1 MPFRNYGYS
10 GERLFPIQSSD
21 AENIVR
27 IWINNGTSI
36 DRIVTVSNDSLF
48 GKQSELIEIMLT
60 GKAKRKFLIQENKE
74 PASGILNFLEKIDS
88 LNLFQY
94 ESQENFYPALH
105 QPHSFYV
112 VEQKKEGKYNQFS
125 FKTYFPIDE
134 SEKNKYS
141 ELEQFIMDEFQW
153 EFKMK

>member
-1 MPFRNYGYS
+1 MGY
-10 GERLFPIQSSD
+10 R
-21 AENIVR
+21 
-27 IWINNGTSI
+27 
-36 DRIVTVSNDSLF
+36 
-48 GKQSELIEIMLT
+48 
-60 GKAKRKFLIQENKE
+60 
-74 PASGILNFLEKIDS
+74 IDS